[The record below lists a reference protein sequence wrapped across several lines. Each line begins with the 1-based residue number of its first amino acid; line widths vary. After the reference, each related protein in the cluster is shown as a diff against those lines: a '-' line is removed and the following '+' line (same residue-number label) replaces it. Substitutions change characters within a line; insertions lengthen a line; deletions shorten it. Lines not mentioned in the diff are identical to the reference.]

1 MCVYAFLIIPNIYA
15 YTYISKHSKTTWKYM
30 CGYSNKNQEK
40 ITINLRVGHMS
51 LEAFMKGYLGS
62 DKQIQ
67 WTTENEIIL
76 FKLKALKSCSV
87 LVSILNICIYNVLI
101 VSQENMKY

>member
-1 MCVYAFLIIPNIYA
+1 
-15 YTYISKHSKTTWKYM
+15 M

-67 WTTENEIIL
+67 
-76 FKLKALKSCSV
+76 
-87 LVSILNICIYNVLI
+87 
-101 VSQENMKY
+101 